1 MNMLNLTYPLDK
13 LQLETEDTFL
23 KLSQNV
29 NHFFWKQTKHWDS
42 WIDKY

>member
-1 MNMLNLTYPLDK
+1 MNMLNLICLLDN

-29 NHFFWKQTKHWDS
+29 NNFSENKH
-42 WIDKY
+42 